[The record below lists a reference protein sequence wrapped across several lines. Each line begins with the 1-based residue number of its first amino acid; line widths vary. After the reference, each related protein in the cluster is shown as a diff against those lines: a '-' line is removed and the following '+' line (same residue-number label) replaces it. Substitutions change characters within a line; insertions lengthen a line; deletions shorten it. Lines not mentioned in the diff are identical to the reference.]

1 MVAVTVEDI
10 WDTLNVGDSDIPD
23 AKVQKL
29 IKRAA
34 VTVGL
39 EISTTIDSENCTDAQ
54 KEAITDLATIYALC
68 FLTGGSAVG
77 LNFQVGDLNVN
88 QSSRLPSLDVL
99 QGEFSRLLDKLKTP
113 YVGSA

>member
-1 MVAVTVEDI
+1 MAAVSVEDV
-10 WDTLNVGDSDIPD
+10 WDTLNVGDSEVPE
-23 AKVQKL
+23 ARVKKM
-29 IKRAA
+29 IKRAS

-39 EISTTIDSENCTDAQ
+39 ETSKTIDSDNCLDAQ
-54 KEAITDLATIYALC
+54 KEAITNLAAIYALC

-77 LNFQVGDLNVN
+77 LDFQVSDLKVN

-113 YVGSA
+113 YIGRA